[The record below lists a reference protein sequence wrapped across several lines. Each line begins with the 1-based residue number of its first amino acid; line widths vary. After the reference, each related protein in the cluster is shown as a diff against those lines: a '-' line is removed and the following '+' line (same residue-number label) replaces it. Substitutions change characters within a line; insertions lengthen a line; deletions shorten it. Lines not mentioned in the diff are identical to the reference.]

1 LRSDTSVQFVVD
13 VRNTSEIP
21 VFGFTTGLSLV
32 FQTEKRWTF
41 ETGIQY
47 SRKGMQS
54 KKADLIWG
62 QPDPSLPT
70 KVSIN
75 YRFDYLDIPFKV
87 GYSFAQIGNKLSFF
101 ASAGISANIFLKERS
116 AITLEYSDGRTDTQ
130 KLTPQLG
137 DPSRLNVAAMVGIG
151 TSFSLGNRLHFRIEP
166 VFRHTITPIADTPV
180 KTYLYSAG
188 VNAGVYF
195 RL

>member
-1 LRSDTSVQFVVD
+1 MEMKELIVLLGMLPLVVFGQDTTGTGKVLVGITYSPDYCYRTLRSDTSVQFVAD

-101 ASAGISANIFLKERS
+101 ASAGISANIF
-116 AITLEYSDGRTDTQ
+116 
-130 KLTPQLG
+130 
-137 DPSRLNVAAMVGIG
+137 SRKD
-151 TSFSLGNRLHFRIEP
+151 RR
-166 VFRHTITPIADTPV
+166 
-180 KTYLYSAG
+180 
-188 VNAGVYF
+188 
-195 RL
+195 